1 MKPINPRSCHNLLTF
16 YSISTQ
22 TYNCYNYTVFTQN
35 VWIVMVIIKT
45 FNFSQILLSMMIILS
60 VKLYQLLK
68 CELFRN
74 FTVVVIVIIE
84 VANFHIKTST
94 QLCTCDVCYIVLTL
108 KNGMK
113 YICMYYGRTKIYPIA
128 CMLKNS

>member
-1 MKPINPRSCHNLLTF
+1 MKPINPRSCHNLLIF

-22 TYNCYNYTVFTQN
+22 TYNCYYYYTVFTQN

-94 QLCTCDVCYIVLTL
+94 QLCTCDRLCVLYSTDIEEW
-108 KNGMK
+108 
-113 YICMYYGRTKIYPIA
+113 YEIY
-128 CMLKNS
+128 LYVLW